1 MLATNT
7 PQVLWD
13 HAIEYVAMIRSH
25 TALDLFS
32 LSGETPTTKLTGD
45 TADISHLCQ
54 FGWFDPV
61 WFIDPKEPLMKK
73 VIGRY
78 LGPSTTVGDV
88 MCSKVLHRT
97 TNVRVRSSV
106 FPLSVMEL
114 DDPTIKTLIADFD
127 SALLYKLKA
136 RIAGISIPDDE
147 VDDDDPFDPYEADDV
162 GPFEMPEA
170 DTMSEEAYGKYIN
183 ARLMIPDASGISRK
197 ATVKKRVRDND
208 GNYVGHAN
216 NNPVLDSALY
226 EIEFEDGQV
235 GTYAANVIAENIFE
249 QVDVS

>member
-1 MLATNT
+1 MMLAMNT

-32 LSGETPTTKLTGD
+32 LPGETPTTKLAGD

-61 WFIDPKEPLMKK
+61 WFIDLKAPLMKK

-97 TNVRVRSSV
+97 SNVRVRRSV
-106 FPLSVMEL
+106 LPLSVAEL
-114 DDPTIKTLIADFD
+114 IDPTIKTLISDFD
-127 SALLYKLKA
+127 SALSDKLKA
-136 RIAGISIPDDE
+136 RITGISIPNDE
-147 VDDDDPFDPYEADDV
+147 VDDDDPFVPYEADDV
-162 GPFEMPEA
+162 EPFEMPEA
-170 DTMSEEAYGKYIN
+170 DTMLEEAYGKYIFPRN
-183 ARLMIPDASGISRK
+183 
-197 ATVKKRVRDND
+197 
-208 GNYVGHAN
+208 
-216 NNPVLDSALY
+216 
-226 EIEFEDGQV
+226 
-235 GTYAANVIAENIFE
+235 
-249 QVDVS
+249 